1 MQIDWWTLGLQTV
14 NFLIVIWLLSRF
26 LYRPIRKVIAD
37 REAADRAATEAAEA
51 KVRAA
56 DEAKQAYQAKL
67 DAFEAEKQVQITSL
81 HETLEA
87 ERAKRLAEVQAE
99 AEAALTAGRA
109 KIAAEKATAQTAL
122 RSEIVALA
130 EDLARKALSSVGDD
144 PLTAATRYLDGL
156 APMEL
161 DGLRQQLGPDAAVI
175 VISAQDFGDKR
186 QAKWRTA
193 LVTRLGPDVPV
204 AFQQDASLL
213 AGVELHFPHAALR
226 FSAAD
231 RLHRAA
237 SALET

>member
-51 KVRAA
+51 KVRSA
-56 DEAKQAYQAKL
+56 EQAKQAYQAKL
-67 DAFEAEKQVQITSL
+67 DAFEAEKQAQITSL

-87 ERAKRLAEVQAE
+87 ERVKRLADVQAE

-122 RSEIVALA
+122 RADIVALA

-144 PLTAATRYLDGL
+144 PLAAAAGYLDGVT
-156 APMEL
+156 ATEL
-161 DGLRQQLGPDAAVI
+161 DGLKQQLGPDAPI
-175 VISAQDFGDKR
+175 TVISAQEFGAKR
-186 QAKWRTA
+186 QAKWRMA
-193 LVTRLGPDVPV
+193 LTTRLGPDVPV
-204 AFQQDASLL
+204 TFQQDPSLL